1 MKLSKRSILV
11 LVFCIAALSTII
23 FLPLLLNPK
32 SDMKPAIDRAVDYLE
47 NSDEPY
53 ALLWCNVMYR
63 RFGIT
68 EFSDALEHYDQILA
82 EQPDDAALLRIF
94 RRIADHNNALMTEDL
109 GALTADVDKF
119 VVPALYCDQMQLPD
133 NYAKMLE
140 NAVSLGDYQLTHV
153 LLAWIFIQENRCNL
167 SLPDGFIED
176 TCLATAS
183 LIDSDQTVTDKE
195 LEAAAFLYMTGQ
207 GNLVD
212 NSFVDKVILAQH
224 NDGGWSITGKTTDE
238 SNWHPTILVLL
249 LLLHIENPA
258 DSYPPILDPA
268 QS

>member
-1 MKLSKRSILV
+1 MKLSKRNILV

-23 FLPLLLNPK
+23 LLPPLLNPK
-32 SDMKPAIDRAVDYLE
+32 TGTQSAIERAVGYLK

-68 EFSDALEHYDQILA
+68 EFSGTLERYDQILA
-82 EQPDDAALLRIF
+82 QSDDAALLRIF
-94 RRIADHNNALMTEDL
+94 RRIADHNNVLRTEDL

-133 NYAKMLE
+133 NYAELLE
-140 NAVSLGDYQLTHV
+140 NAVRLGDYQLTHV
-153 LLAWIFIQENRCNL
+153 LLAWIFIQENGCNL

-176 TCLATAS
+176 TYLATAA

-195 LEAAAFLYMTGQ
+195 LEASAFLYLAGQ

-212 NSFVDKVILAQH
+212 SSFVEKVVSAQH
-224 NDGGWSITGKTTDE
+224 TDGGWSITGKIADE
-238 SNWHPTILVLL
+238 SNWHPTILALL
-249 LLLHIENPA
+249 LLLHVQYPE
-258 DSYPPILDPA
+258 DVYPPTLAPA
-268 QS
+268 AN

>member
-1 MKLSKRSILV
+1 MKLSKRNVLF
-11 LVFCIAALSTII
+11 LVFCIAALSTLIL
-23 FLPLLLNPK
+23 LPPLNSK
-32 SDMKPAIDRAVDYLE
+32 SDMQSAIDRTVDYLE
-47 NSDEPY
+47 NIDESY

-94 RRIADHNNALMTEDL
+94 RRIADHNNVLRIEDL

-119 VVPALYCDQMQLPD
+119 VVPALYCDRMELPD
-133 NYAKMLE
+133 NYVEMLE
-140 NAVSLGDYQLTHV
+140 NAASLGDYQLTHV
-153 LLAWIFIQENRCNL
+153 LLAWIFIQENGCNL

-176 TCLATAS
+176 TYFATSA

-195 LEAAAFLYMTGQ
+195 LEAAAFLYLTGQ

-212 NSFVDKVILAQH
+212 NSFVDHVILAQH
-224 NDGGWSITGKTTDE
+224 TDGGWSITDKTADE
-238 SNWHPTILVLL
+238 TNWHPTILALL
-249 LLLHIENPA
+249 LLLHVQYPA
-258 DSYPPILDPA
+258 DVYPPTLAPA
-268 QS
+268 PN